1 MLKIEYQGQF
11 KKDFK
16 LAVKRGCN
24 IAELQRVITL
34 LANEQPLP
42 DKYRDHALSNSKD
55 YKDVRECH
63 IQPDWLLIYKIY
75 NESLILKLIRTGSHA
90 DLFE

>member
-1 MLKIEYQGQF
+1 MLRIEYQGQF

-16 LAVKRGCN
+16 LAVKRGCD
-24 IAELQRVITL
+24 IAELQKVISL

-42 DKYRDHALSNSKD
+42 KKYRDHALINSKN

-63 IQPDWLLIYKIY
+63 IQPDWLLIYKIC
-75 NESLILKLIRTGSHA
+75 NENLILKLIRTGSHSE
-90 DLFE
+90 LFK

>member
-16 LAVKRGCN
+16 LAVKRGCD
-24 IAELQRVITL
+24 IAELQKAISF

-42 DKYRDHALSNSKD
+42 ERYRDHALTNTKEF
-55 YKDVRECH
+55 KDVRECH
-63 IQPDWLLIYKIY
+63 IQPDWLLIYKIHRD
-75 NESLILKLIRTGSHA
+75 SLILKLIRTGSHS
-90 DLFE
+90 DLF